1 MTYLGFRRGGLI
13 AFIAFAL
20 NPLLLRGAIDEHS
33 ALTEAWEAT
42 TLTDFGTAV
51 QKFKTLIAAHDPAVA
66 RQAHYGLAINLLNAP
81 PTTESSRN
89 QAARLLTEVVA
100 AGDSCDELT
109 LAARYHLARIDHS
122 HRLTPDYPRALAA
135 YLALA
140 EAHSVSWWGQLALQ
154 KAALIDL
161 FSTPPGEDYR
171 ERCNAWWAR
180 LDAFHDPVIRRGF
193 AYLMGDAFMRVLRD
207 PAGALRCYL
216 EAESLQLSRHDL
228 RALMLMRTALLSR
241 ELGHTAEAVAR
252 LRRYIAEFPQTGH
265 GPELQRIVNHLEAQL
280 TAIP

>member
-1 MTYLGFRRGGLI
+1 MTYPRFGRSALLALI
-13 AFIAFAL
+13 AL
-20 NPLLLRGAIDEHS
+20 LPGPLLLRGAINEHA
-33 ALTEAWEAT
+33 ALIQAWEAT
-42 TLTDFGTAV
+42 TLTDFGAAV
-51 QKFKTLIAAHDPAVA
+51 QKFKPLITAHDPTVA
-66 RQAHYGLAINLLNAP
+66 RQARYGLAINLLNAP

-100 AGDSCDELT
+100 AGNPSDELT
-109 LAARYHLARIDHS
+109 LASRYHLARIDQS
-122 HRLTPDYPRALAA
+122 HRLTPNYPRALAA

-140 EAHSVSWWGQLALQ
+140 EDHPESWWGQLALQ

-171 ERCNAWWAR
+171 ERCHAWWAR
-180 LDAFHDPVIRRGF
+180 LDAFHDPVVRRGF

-207 PAGALRCYL
+207 PVGALTCYL
-216 EAESLQLSRHDL
+216 EAEALQLSRHDL

-241 ELGHTAEAVAR
+241 ELGHTAEAVVR